1 MLSVSFIPQILI
13 EHLLFENYCVRNG
26 ETISRGIQNTP
37 AFRIVQLRSSNY
49 IQNMVKYSLRFKGV
63 KEARGQIWDWEKWEG
78 EGVWLKT
85 IECKFPGE

>member
-63 KEARGQIWDWEKWEG
+63 KRRGDKYGIGRSGRGKVFG
-78 EGVWLKT
+78 
-85 IECKFPGE
+85 